1 MLKLI
6 FNLKLISIIAIVLL
20 GFLLRYNN
28 YTVWPRH
35 GATFDE
41 FAWTW
46 LGINLIQT
54 GTPISW
60 SRHPQYK
67 DIKIIKYQGA
77 MFSLVKPYLE
87 HPPLFGI
94 VVGSFAIANGVSD
107 MYHVTLAKIRPLAL
121 ILGVLSIA
129 MIFLLV
135 KENYGVNLALLSS
148 LLYATIPTVVVG
160 SRIVQNEN
168 FLIPVWL
175 FCLYLL
181 SKYLK
186 NGNKRIRNIAIIV
199 ASLMSLAKVP
209 WFIVPIS
216 ISLILAFKNRWKESF
231 ATFVISLLFFSLFI
245 MFGIYYDKN
254 VFFNLWQFQMARY
267 DLSFDGLL
275 AIFTTPLAV
284 DRYYLDGWIYFGFMS
299 MLLLAQDFKK
309 HIFIIFPLLTYLL
322 IFIFAIPNE
331 PGHGWYRYPFYPFL
345 IISISIF
352 IKEHFFK
359 NQILTLLFL
368 TFTGL
373 ALFQLTW
380 FPTFG
385 FSYFILRT
393 AVVVFS
399 LPMLTIFFK
408 SKKLAKIAQILN
420 STLFVL
426 LIVLNIWAVFLYNEQ

>member
-1 MLKLI
+1 MIKVKVICLVLI
-6 FNLKLISIIAIVLL
+6 FLL

-28 YTVWPRH
+28 YATWPRH

-46 LGINLIQT
+46 LGINIIQK

-94 VVGSFAIANGVSD
+94 VAGLFAIANGASD
-107 MYHVTLAKIRPLAL
+107 MYHVTLTGIRPLAL
-121 ILGVLSIA
+121 ILGVMSIG

-135 KENYGVNLALLSS
+135 KENYGFKLALLSS
-148 LLYATIPTVVVG
+148 LLYATIPTIVIG

-168 FLIPVWL
+168 FLIPFWL

-181 SKYLK
+181 SKYFK
-186 NGNKRIRNIAIIV
+186 NDNKWIRNIAILV
-199 ASLMSLAKVP
+199 SSLMPLAKVP
-209 WFIVPIS
+209 WFVVPIS
-216 ISLILAFKNRWKESF
+216 LSLILAFKKRWKETFITLLVSF
-231 ATFVISLLFFSLFI
+231 LVFSVFI
-245 MFGIYYDKN
+245 IFGVYYDKDI
-254 VFFNLWQFQMARY
+254 FFNLWQFQMARY
-267 DLSFDGLL
+267 DLSFTGLL
-275 AIFTTPLAV
+275 AIFTNPLVV

-299 MLLLAQDFKK
+299 ILLLAQDFKK

-322 IFIFAIPNE
+322 IFVFAIPNE

-345 IISISIF
+345 VISICIF
-352 IKEHFFK
+352 LKEYFFK

-380 FPTFG
+380 VPTFG
-385 FSYFILRT
+385 FSYFVLRA
-393 AVVVFS
+393 AVIIFS
-399 LPMLTIFFK
+399 LSLLTIFFK
-408 SKKLAKIAQILN
+408 SEKLAKSVKILN
-420 STLFVL
+420 CTLFIL
-426 LIVLNIWAVFLYNEQ
+426 LIVLNVWAVFIYNEQ